1 MAARDA
7 TEPPSGKTVPDPDES
22 FLSRLRELTQLP
34 RGRALARLGYDL
46 KRPLFALPFYGYSL
60 GATPAAALRVTPP
73 DSWPGDAAR
82 GAEVVRGSFTLA
94 GRRVEHPAPRWAP
107 AGIRGPWLDE
117 LHGFAWLRDLRAAG
131 GDAARRTAR
140 EMVADWLD
148 QHARW
153 SATAWAPLT
162 TGRRLAG
169 WIGCYDFYAASA
181 AIDFRHALL
190 AGIGRQA
197 QHLDRVLPAGLAGAE
212 FVAALK
218 GLILAG
224 ACHPDGDP
232 WLRSGLRLLCR
243 ELPRQ
248 VREDG
253 SHVERSPVR
262 HLAVLRDLVDLRAT
276 LARLESLATEAASG
290 GPGQRHGGAQI
301 VPVEL
306 QAAVDGMAAACRALL
321 HGDGGLALFNGSAEE
336 DAWQVDLVLQRA
348 GGRRRPARSVPES
361 GFQRLRAGRIL
372 LLVDAAGP
380 PPHGLDAAAHAG
392 TASFEM
398 SVGRERLVVNC
409 GARPEDPVW
418 AGPARAT
425 AAHSTLV
432 VADTNSSEVLPE
444 GLGRR
449 ARVIDCRREEADGNH
464 WLELAH
470 DGYVSGFGLVHR
482 RRLYLAAEGNE
493 LRGEDRLQPGH
504 AGRDGITFA
513 VRFHLHP
520 DVQASL
526 VGGGDTVL
534 LRLPKG
540 GGWQFQARGAAI
552 ALEPGIY
559 LGRRPALRRNLQIV
573 LSGVTEPRGATVKW
587 RLARVP
593 SQRDKRAGRKRK
605 TTAPAS
611 P

>member
-7 TEPPSGKTVPDPDES
+7 TDPPPGGAAPASEDSLGA
-22 FLSRLRELTQLP
+22 RLREIARLP
-34 RGRALARLGYDL
+34 RGLALARLGYDL
-46 KRPLFALPFYGYSL
+46 KRPLFALPLYGYSL
-60 GATPAAALRVTPP
+60 NAPPADGLRVTPP
-73 DSWPGDAAR
+73 DAWPGDADR
-82 GAEVVRGSFTLA
+82 GAEILRGCFVLA
-94 GRRVEHPAPRWAP
+94 GRRIEHPAPRWAP

-140 EMVADWLD
+140 ELVADWLAA
-148 QHARW
+148 HARW

-162 TGRRLAG
+162 TGRRLAN
-169 WIGCYDFYAASA
+169 WIGCYDFFGASA
-181 AIDFRHALL
+181 TIDFRHALL
-190 AGIGRQA
+190 VGVGRQA
-197 QHLDRVLPAGLAGAE
+197 QHLDRVLPAGLAGADLI
-212 FVAALK
+212 AALK

-224 ACHPDGDP
+224 ACLPQGDP
-232 WLRSGLRLLCR
+232 WLRRGVRLLCR

-248 VREDG
+248 VLADG
-253 SHVERSPVR
+253 GHVERSPVR

-276 LARLESLATEAASG
+276 LARLESLAADAADDG
-290 GPGQRHGGAQI
+290 TAQRRGGAQI
-301 VPVEL
+301 VPGEL

-348 GGRRRPARSVPES
+348 GGRRRAVRDAPES
-361 GFQRLRAGRIL
+361 GFQRLRAGRVL

-380 PPHGLDAAAHAG
+380 PPRGRDARAHAG

-398 SVGRERLVVNC
+398 SVGRERLIVNC
-409 GARPEDPVW
+409 GARPGDPVW
-418 AGPARAT
+418 AAPARAT

-432 VADTNSSEVLPE
+432 VADTNSSEVLVD

-449 ARVIDCRREEADGNH
+449 ARVTECGRTETDGAI
-464 WLELAH
+464 ELVVAH
-470 DGYVSGFGLVHR
+470 DGYAAGFGLVHR
-482 RRLYLAAEGNE
+482 RTLRLAADGSA
-493 LRGEDRLQPGH
+493 LSGEDRLQPSR
-504 AGRDGITFA
+504 AGCDGRPFA

-526 VGGGDTVL
+526 VGGGRTVL

-540 GGWQFQARGAAI
+540 GGWQFQAEGAEI

-559 LGRRPALRRNLQIV
+559 LGRPAELRRNLQIV
-573 LSGVTEPRGATVKW
+573 VSGVTAPRGAAVAW
-587 RLARVP
+587 RLARVAP
-593 SQRDKRAGRKRK
+593 RRGKRADK
-605 TTAPAS
+605 TPGETPPAS
-611 P
+611 S